1 MFKIIEKSIF
11 GGMCIGFGAFASCG
25 LMKPL
30 NGIIFSVGLF
40 MIIFLGLKLF
50 TGDILSA
57 KNGITKEVIK
67 NWVLIYIGNFIG
79 CFLLGEIL
87 LHSGYDLSA
96 ISGISS
102 QKANLPFVE
111 CFLRGILCNI
121 LVCIAVYLSSRIK
134 EYSFIKAVV
143 IMLPVTLFVIS
154 GFEHSVANMFYFT
167 IGQVSYFNLIPAT
180 IGNILGGL
188 LVVRIGK
195 L

>member
-1 MFKIIEKSIF
+1 MFKVIEKSIF
-11 GGMCIGFGAFASCG
+11 GGMCIGLGAFASCG
-25 LMKPL
+25 LIKPL

-57 KNGITKEVIK
+57 RNGITKEVIK

-79 CFLLGEIL
+79 CYLLGLIL
-87 LHSGYDLSA
+87 LNSGYDLTS
-96 ISGISS
+96 ISGISE
-102 QKANLPFVE
+102 QKANLPFTE
-111 CFLRGILCNI
+111 CFLRGILCNV
-121 LVCIAVYLSSRIK
+121 LVCIAVYLSSKIK
-134 EYSFIKAVV
+134 DFTLIKAIV

-188 LVVRIGK
+188 LIVRISK